1 MYFNEQSFSSLNVS
15 LYIFS
20 IYSIIILKIRK
31 LSYVKTI
38 VFVLIV
44 NNEIHYR
51 SLMASF
57 ISENKFIL
65 IFFET

>member
-44 NNEIHYR
+44 NNEIHYH